1 MIQLQTKV
9 NIIDNSGG
17 SVGRC
22 IRILEPHGR
31 KHAKVGD
38 VILVSVIETIK
49 SLPSATTN
57 PADSKKS
64 AMTSASNIGSAN
76 KLVKGTMSK
85 ALVVR
90 TKSHNYKNMANYEDN
105 AVILIKSNPTNTKKN
120 LGITPVASRIK
131 GPISNIL
138 KLKPS
143 SPIYPSLNLDN
154 SSVFNPAFISEQTKK
169 AQKLGEAA
177 IQYQKILA
185 LSKLHY

>member
-1 MIQLQTKV
+1 
-9 NIIDNSGG
+9 
-17 SVGRC
+17 
-22 IRILEPHGR
+22 LEPHGR
-31 KHAKVGD
+31 KYAKVGD
-38 VILVSVIETIK
+38 VILVSVIETVK
-49 SLPSATTN
+49 SVSANTSQI
-57 PADSKKS
+57 ADSKKS
-64 AMTSASNIGSAN
+64 ITASATPSKQGM
-76 KLVKGTMSK
+76 VKGTMSK

-90 TKSHNYKNMANYEDN
+90 TKCHSYKNMANYDDN

-138 KLKPS
+138 KLNPS

-154 SSVFNPAFISEQTKK
+154 DSVFGFVLHSMQNKPLNKSPKV
-169 AQKLGEAA
+169 KLGEAA